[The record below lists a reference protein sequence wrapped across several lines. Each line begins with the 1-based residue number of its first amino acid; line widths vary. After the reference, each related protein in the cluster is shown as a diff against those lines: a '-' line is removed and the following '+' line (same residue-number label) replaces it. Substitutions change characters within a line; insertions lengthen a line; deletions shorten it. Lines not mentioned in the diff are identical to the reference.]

1 MTQNERPPIRRMV
14 ELVTGFVLI
23 ALAPVVGV
31 IPGPGGIFVFAAG
44 LWLVLRNSCRARRLF
59 VRHKRRWPRVEA
71 FVDKALQRKSAL
83 RRRAIEKARADRLT
97 EQPAR

>member
-1 MTQNERPPIRRMV
+1 MTQNERPPIRRMA

-23 ALAPVVGV
+23 ALSPVIGI

-44 LWLVLRNSCRARRLF
+44 LWLVLRNSCKARRVF

-83 RRRAIEKARADRLT
+83 RRRRLEKARAEGRFA
-97 EQPAR
+97 QPAR

>member
-1 MTQNERPPIRRMV
+1 MTAKDRPPIRRMV
-14 ELVTGFVLI
+14 ELVTGFALI
-23 ALAPVVGV
+23 ALSPVIGV

-44 LWLVLRNSCRARRLF
+44 LWLVLRNSCKARRLF

-83 RRRAIEKARADRLT
+83 RRRALEKARVNRMVRQA
-97 EQPAR
+97 AR

>member
-1 MTQNERPPIRRMV
+1 MSDKDRPPIRRIA
-14 ELVTGFVLI
+14 ELATGFALI
-23 ALAPVVGV
+23 ALSPVIGV

-44 LWLVLRNSCRARRLF
+44 LWLVLRNSCKARRLF

-83 RRRAIEKARADRLT
+83 RRRRRERAHGDRPIH
-97 EQPAR
+97 QPAR

>member
-14 ELVTGFVLI
+14 ELVAGFVLI
-23 ALAPVVGV
+23 ALSPIIGV

-44 LWLVLRNSCRARRLF
+44 LWLVLRNSCKARRLF
-59 VRHKRRWPRVEA
+59 VRHKRRWPRVET

-83 RRRAIEKARADRLT
+83 RRRAIEKARAKRRVP
-97 EQPAR
+97 QPAR